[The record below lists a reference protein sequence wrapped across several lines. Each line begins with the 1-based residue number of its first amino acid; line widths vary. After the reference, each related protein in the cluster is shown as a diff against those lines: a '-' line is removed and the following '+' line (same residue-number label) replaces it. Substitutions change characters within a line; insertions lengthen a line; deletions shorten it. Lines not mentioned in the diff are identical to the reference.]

1 MKKAKIKIENIR
13 KNNYSIGTMILTI
26 AFGLIGLLFIYSS
39 GVFSLKSWALL
50 YDCIYEHPIEI
61 IWGLFFIIISIY
73 NLTFYLLNFVL
84 PPKKEVV
91 YLSKTRENGIY
102 FLDKKGKK
110 YEYNM
115 HKKNIKWNSY
125 YKVIKTHNFILDIL
139 DEASED
145 WKPKEKKSFWLN
157 FYTPFGNVEDVFILP
172 IVYVVAF
179 PVILSFLM
187 SKGEVRFYGLLLCS
201 IPIYVFIYD
210 IVYKIKLRLSKDN
223 RIDETAFK
231 KSYKLFKNWFVM
243 FIAFLFTVGAITTLN
258 QLLDN
263 NSKIF
268 SLSIIGCG
276 ICTVGLAFSRI
287 FNKSQLEKIFQKGY
301 IVIFLLYWFGIIIY
315 WIFALPKTKD
325 AIPLLLFPI
334 PFWIFGFLILFRFVI
349 ENNKEEK

>member
-1 MKKAKIKIENIR
+1 
-13 KNNYSIGTMILTI
+13 
-26 AFGLIGLLFIYSS
+26 
-39 GVFSLKSWALL
+39 
-50 YDCIYEHPIEI
+50 
-61 IWGLFFIIISIY
+61 
-73 NLTFYLLNFVL
+73 
-84 PPKKEVV
+84 
-91 YLSKTRENGIY
+91 
-102 FLDKKGKK
+102 
-110 YEYNM
+110 
-115 HKKNIKWNSY
+115 
-125 YKVIKTHNFILDIL
+125 
-139 DEASED
+139 
-145 WKPKEKKSFWLN
+145 
-157 FYTPFGNVEDVFILP
+157 
-172 IVYVVAF
+172 
-179 PVILSFLM
+179 
-187 SKGEVRFYGLLLCS
+187 
-201 IPIYVFIYD
+201 
-210 IVYKIKLRLSKDN
+210 
-223 RIDETAFK
+223 
-231 KSYKLFKNWFVM
+231 M